1 MSKPSKS
8 VRVRTNKL
16 TCDHHY
22 HLVLKMTS
30 LDEKILAVK
39 SSIEKVEKDID
50 KVNAKID
57 QVEQDIRNCNNPAEK
72 ERLSA
77 KEAQLRAE
85 KERLHDKDL
94 FLLHAKYP
102 PTGNVSDVLDG

>member
-1 MSKPSKS
+1 
-8 VRVRTNKL
+8 
-16 TCDHHY
+16 
-22 HLVLKMTS
+22 MTS
-30 LDEKILAVK
+30 LDEDILAVK

-57 QVEQDIRNCNNPAEK
+57 QVEEDIINCDDPDEK
-72 ERLSA
+72 ERLRA
-77 KEAQLRAE
+77 KEERLSAEKAQLRSKE
-85 KERLHDKDL
+85 ERLHDKDL